1 MLYKFK
7 PTDYKSMLSLIKSF
21 KSFNHCYKS
30 NINILHAIL
39 NKLLEFLDFTSPNEV
54 ELNPEQLSQETS
66 KIRNISGVVIS
77 NIFSSLSS
85 VLSVNNFFLFTF
97 FYLFYYFFFLNF
109 FKIYFSKKKLLAK
122 RTNERMV
129 GNIDKQIK
137 LEKITKL
144 SKIMS
149 LPINPLTLHSTTKL
163 RSTKTMS
170 STNKQ

>member
-85 VLSVNNFFLFTF
+85 VLSVNNFFYLLFF
-97 FYLFYYFFFLNF
+97 IYFIIFFF
-109 FKIYFSKKKLLAK
+109 
-122 RTNERMV
+122 
-129 GNIDKQIK
+129 
-137 LEKITKL
+137 
-144 SKIMS
+144 
-149 LPINPLTLHSTTKL
+149 
-163 RSTKTMS
+163 
-170 STNKQ
+170 